1 MRAARFERI
10 LYAVAILTLVFMAAP
25 LLVVI
30 PEGFSSASY
39 FLFPP
44 PGYSLRWFENFL
56 ATGTWTSAFA
66 TSLQV
71 AFFASLIA
79 TTLGTLA
86 ALGLDGVSFRGK
98 AAVMIVLLSPLLI
111 PIVII
116 GVATYSAFLSV
127 GLRGSVPALVLAHAL
142 LGLPFVFLTVSAS
155 LSQYDVRIKAA
166 AQSLG
171 AGPIRAFFEVTLP
184 LIAPGVITGAI
195 LAFAVSF
202 DDVVIATFLAGQRT
216 ETLPM
221 RMVSAITYEF
231 DPTIAA
237 VSVVLLTFAGAMFL
251 SLLVLRRLRDRYAA
265 GSA

>member
-1 MRAARFERI
+1 VRPARFEWVFI
-10 LYAVAILTLVFMAAP
+10 GVAVATLVFMAAP

-39 FLFPP
+39 MVFPP
-44 PGYSLRWFENFL
+44 PGYSLQWFENFL
-56 ATGTWTSAFA
+56 ATGTWTSALA
-66 TSLQV
+66 TSIQV
-71 AFFASLIA
+71 ATLSALLA
-79 TTLGTLA
+79 TIMGTLA
-86 ALGLDGVSFRGK
+86 ALGLDGIGFRGK
-98 AAVMIVLLSPLLI
+98 GVVMIVLLSPLLI

-116 GVATYSAFLSV
+116 GIATYTAFLSV
-127 GLRGSVPALVLAHAL
+127 GLRGSIPALVLAHAL

-155 LSQYDVRIKAA
+155 LSQYDIRIKAA

-171 AGPIRAFFEVTLP
+171 AGPMRAFFEVTLP

-202 DDVVIATFLAGQRT
+202 DDVVIATFLAGVRT

-251 SLLVLRRLRDRYAA
+251 SLLVLRRLRSRYTP